1 MSELLGGYKMAEIGA
16 GATDAIPKKRRGAHY
31 RDREIIAALKATN
44 GLIYRAAARLG
55 CAPTT
60 IYRAAEI
67 SPAIQQTIDDA
78 RGELLDAAEA
88 ALMGAIGR
96 GEAWAVCFTLKTLGK
111 GRGYIERAQI
121 EHGPQRVEFVY
132 PEIQP
137 VDYRQAIKPL
147 LTMAGD
153 E

>member
-31 RDREIIAALKATN
+31 RDREIIAALQATN

-111 GRGYIERAQI
+111 QRGYIERAQI
-121 EHGPQRVEFVY
+121 EHGGAGGGP
-132 PEIQP
+132 IQITAI
-137 VDYRQAIKPL
+137 DYRQAIKPL